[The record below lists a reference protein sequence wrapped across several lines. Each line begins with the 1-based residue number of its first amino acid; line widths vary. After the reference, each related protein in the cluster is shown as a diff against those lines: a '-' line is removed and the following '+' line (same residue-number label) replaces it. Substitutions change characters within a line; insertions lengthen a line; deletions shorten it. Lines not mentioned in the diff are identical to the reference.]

1 MTRLAW
7 KRLGLGILLATLAG
21 CGGTRDLALVNGRA
35 GDSVA
40 QRFEERHGEGTQTVI
55 ESAVALSDKYAQLT
69 AKSADMLET
78 NQELTR
84 ENEQLML
91 QVADLR
97 AKLMQA
103 QSELTNS
110 NGLLMDLMGELSLWK
125 QDILG
130 FRHEM
135 RKANNAQLEALLKI
149 LEGLGGETVLPEDQ
163 ASFTVSRAP

>member
-1 MTRLAW
+1 MTRHGW
-7 KRLGLGILLATLAG
+7 MRLGLGILLATLAG
-21 CGGTRDLALVNGRA
+21 CGGTRDLALVNGSA

-40 QRFEERHGEGTQTVI
+40 QRFEERHDGGTQTVI
-55 ESAVALSDKYAQLT
+55 ESAVQLSDKYAQLT
-69 AKSADMLET
+69 AKSADMHET

-91 QVADLR
+91 QVADLK
-97 AKLMQA
+97 AKLKQS

-110 NGLLMDLMGELSLWK
+110 NGLLMDLMGELRLWK

-149 LEGLGGETVLPEDQ
+149 LEGLGGETELPEDQ
-163 ASFTVSRAP
+163 ASFTASRAR